1 MRIYSKPTYLETEP
15 TDTSITI
22 LGVISEGRMFRI
34 YKAQKGTKYIILKT
48 PVADDSMLLEIL
60 RREYEL
66 SCNLNHPCIVNTLEF
81 KPVPPWGRP
90 LSWNISTA

>member
-1 MRIYSKPTYLETEP
+1 MRIYSKPTYLETAP
-15 TDTSITI
+15 SDTSITI
-22 LGVISEGRMFRI
+22 LGTISEGRMFRI

-48 PVADDSMLLEIL
+48 PIADDSMLLEIL

-66 SCNLNHPCIVNTLEF
+66 SCNLNHPALST
-81 KPVPPWGRP
+81 PWSSTPAPPWGRP